1 MWSKT
6 IKTETTEQSNDLA
19 VNTMTEKA
27 VFMTNA
33 IEFCVH
39 KRAVI
44 EQVLNIP
51 ISFFVTIRIA

>member
-1 MWSKT
+1 M
-6 IKTETTEQSNDLA
+6 
-19 VNTMTEKA
+19 NTMTEKA
-27 VFMTNA
+27 VFMTKA